1 MSMPWK
7 SAVGLTLAL
16 VVASLALVL
25 ALASVQQKRSDFRS
39 ADYSLLNA
47 DEINHRTLEAAAAI
61 KVSR

>member
-1 MSMPWK
+1 MPWK

-25 ALASVQQKRSDFRS
+25 ILASVQQKRNDFQS

-47 DEINHRTLEAAAAI
+47 NEINHRTLKAAANLI
-61 KVSR
+61 VFRR